1 MPITF
6 SHPAAVVPLLG
17 VGLVP
22 SALVIG
28 SITPDLPYYLPGPLT
43 SARTHAASG
52 IVTFDLLLGVLT
64 FLAWHVLLA
73 PTAVALAP
81 AALRERLAPTLPAPV
96 KDFSVV
102 LVLVSLV
109 IGAATHVV
117 WDSFSHPG
125 RWGTDRIAWL
135 REEHGP
141 FMGYT
146 WVQYGSGAL
155 GLLVLAVVL
164 ARWWMRTPRSPGQ
177 QRVPALAPRAVL
189 ACVALVVVSGV
200 IGAAAGLATADDN
213 LFAALFR
220 MLTWGCGAAGAGWL
234 AFAVATRLRT

>member
-1 MPITF
+1 
-6 SHPAAVVPLLG
+6 
-17 VGLVP
+17 
-22 SALVIG
+22 
-28 SITPDLPYYLPGPLT
+28 
-43 SARTHAASG
+43 
-52 IVTFDLLLGVLT
+52 
-64 FLAWHVLLA
+64 
-73 PTAVALAP
+73 
-81 AALRERLAPTLPAPV
+81 
-96 KDFSVV
+96 
-102 LVLVSLV
+102 V

-135 REEHGP
+135 RAEHGP

-155 GLLVLAVVL
+155 GLVVLAVVL
-164 ARWWMRTPRSPGQ
+164 GRWWRRTPRTPGQ

-189 ACVALVVVSGV
+189 ACVALVGV
-200 IGAAAGLATADDN
+200 IGAAAGRVTADDN

-234 AFAVATRLRT
+234 GFAAATRPRT